1 MNRRKQIDKAVI
13 FIILIFLVLFTTSMF
28 VYTQLKKDKVTGAV
42 ENGETLKTLIM
53 ITNRNTLLYTELF
66 IYNSATHKGAL
77 FDIPGNV
84 GSIISQTDKM
94 DRIDTLFVGNK
105 PDPYIEKVEK
115 ILNTAIPYYLII
127 ESEDFK
133 GIIDLFE
140 GIKLFIP
147 NPVEL
152 VTRENILLLP
162 SGNVVLDGEK
172 AVTFMMYQEEGEEN
186 IESISRRQK
195 VIQSLLGTIGERN
208 QMLKNRKLVS
218 VLYSLVDSN
227 LSKAAVTAL
236 FSEMK
241 FLDSDRMVFQRVLG
255 AKRITGD
262 KTLLFPHYEGKL
274 LKETLSQT
282 IDSLADQE
290 GQSNKALQMSID
302 ILNGTGQNGL
312 ATRTSEVFKSFGF
325 DIIKVGN
332 YSEDD
337 LEKTLVVSR
346 SLDTSAAE
354 KAAELIKCK
363 NIKFSTGVEIPS
375 ESVSGDSADVIV
387 ILGKDF
393 DGRYCKD

>member
-1 MNRRKQIDKAVI
+1 MNRRKKIDKAVI
-13 FIILIFLVLFTTSMF
+13 FIVLIFLVLFATSMF
-28 VYTQLKKDKVTGAV
+28 VYVRLKKDKITSAV
-42 ENGETLKTLIM
+42 ESGETLKTLIM
-53 ITNRNTLLYTELF
+53 ITNSNTLLYTELF

-77 FDIPGNV
+77 FDIPGNI

-94 DRIDTLFVGNK
+94 DRIDTLFTGTK
-105 PDPYIEKVEK
+105 PEPYIEKVEE
-115 ILNTAIPYYLII
+115 ILNTSVPYYIAMDINDL
-127 ESEDFK
+127 K
-133 GIIDLFE
+133 GIVDLFE

-152 VTRENILLLP
+152 VTKENMILLP
-162 SGNVVLDGEK
+162 SGNIVLDGEK
-172 AVTFMMYQEEGEEN
+172 TVTFMMYREQGEES

-195 VIQSLLGTIGERN
+195 VVQALLGRIGESG
-208 QMLKNRKLVS
+208 QLLKNRKLVS
-218 VLYSLVDSN
+218 VLYSFIDSN

-236 FSEMK
+236 LSEMK

-255 AKRITGD
+255 AKRITSG

-282 IDSLADQE
+282 IDSLADE
-290 GQSNKALQMSID
+290 DAQSSNVLQMSID

-325 DIIKVGN
+325 DIIKIGN

-337 LEKTLVVSR
+337 LERTLVVSR

-363 NIKFSTGVEIPS
+363 NIKFSTSVEIPD
-375 ESVSGDSADVIV
+375 ENISGDSADVIV

-393 DGRYCKD
+393 DGRYCKE